1 MDYIH
6 YEKYDN
12 DIIGIFR
19 RINITSLAIGWGPRI
34 LTKIVIS
41 SKVPTFLYIIAPQK
55 WTIPTVE
62 LFFLVAGQSILLG
75 RQNRNR
81 SAQQVACS
89 QSWTWFNLKAA
100 ARPQPAKVGPS
111 CEICHGCHGCWCAH
125 VSNWIFK
132 GKMRGFLKVGF
143 PCSWSDLSRFDPRT
157 IATSVPM
164 SDTLQSN
171 RFW

>member
-1 MDYIH
+1 MVDMDYIH

-62 LFFLVAGQSILLG
+62 LFFLVPGQSILLG

-100 ARPQPAKVGPS
+100 AQAPGRWGRAVMWNMHKYAMAAMDADVPTCRIEFSRVKCVAFWRLGSLTLGPIS
-111 CEICHGCHGCWCAH
+111 PGLTPE
-125 VSNWIFK
+125 
-132 GKMRGFLKVGF
+132 
-143 PCSWSDLSRFDPRT
+143 
-157 IATSVPM
+157 
-164 SDTLQSN
+164 Q
-171 RFW
+171 

>member
-34 LTKIVIS
+34 LTKIVIYI
-41 SKVPTFLYIIAPQK
+41 YIIKGAHVSLYHWPPKNERFQQSSY
-55 WTIPTVE
+55 
-62 LFFLVAGQSILLG
+62 FCLVAGQSILLG

-89 QSWTWFNLKAA
+89 DSWT
-100 ARPQPAKVGPS
+100 
-111 CEICHGCHGCWCAH
+111 
-125 VSNWIFK
+125 
-132 GKMRGFLKVGF
+132 
-143 PCSWSDLSRFDPRT
+143 
-157 IATSVPM
+157 
-164 SDTLQSN
+164 
-171 RFW
+171 